1 MTELTSEQV
10 AALRKELLIDYEWL
24 LNRMKE
30 LQSYP
35 EHKNNYELVAVEE
48 YNKAREV
55 ELVNLALRRYG
66 FHD

>member
-10 AALRKELLIDYEWL
+10 AALRKELPTDYDWI

-30 LQSYP
+30 LKSDP
-35 EHKNNYELVAVEE
+35 LHSNNYEVRALED
-48 YNKAREV
+48 YMQLKEV

-66 FHD
+66 SHN